1 MTINRGWIKALTTLT
16 IAATVAW
23 PGLAQDGGLYEDVP
37 DPNASFVRV
46 VAVNLTNAVVQ
57 NTAFNDL
64 SSGVSGYVVVN
75 EPGEI
80 SITAGVDETK
90 VTVEAGKYYSFV
102 VGADGTKTLVPENI
116 SSSPAQAVV
125 TVFNL
130 SDRPMVDL
138 FVPAASAVAVPGV
151 GINSSA
157 SVALKAPLTLDFEI
171 REGDTVLASLAAV
184 DLERRA
190 GVAIVFRGSGGA
202 YDVVMEPS
210 TIAK

>member
-1 MTINRGWIKALTTLT
+1 MTISHGWTKALFSLT
-16 IAATVAW
+16 IGLMVAM
-23 PGLAQDGGLYEDVP
+23 PALAQDGGLYEDVP

-46 VAVNLTNAVVQ
+46 VGANLTNAVVQ

-75 EPGEI
+75 QPGEI

-102 VGADGTKTLVPENI
+102 VGADGAKSLVPENI

-130 SDRPMVDL
+130 SDKPAVDL
-138 FVPAASAVAVPGV
+138 FVPAASAVAVKGV
-151 GINSSA
+151 AVNSSA
-157 SVALKAPLTLDFEI
+157 SVALKAPLTLDFEV
-171 REGDTVLASLAAV
+171 RDGDTVLASLAAV
-184 DLERRA
+184 DLQRRA
-190 GVAIVFRGSGGA
+190 GVAIVFRGSAGA
-202 YDVVMEPS
+202 YTVAMTPAS
-210 TIAK
+210 LAK

>member
-1 MTINRGWIKALTTLT
+1 MTVNRGWIKALTLTL
-16 IAATVAW
+16 AATAAL
-23 PGLAQDGGLYEDVP
+23 PSLAQDGGLYEDVP

-46 VAVNLTNAVVQ
+46 VAVNVTNAVVQ

-75 EPGEI
+75 QPGEI
-80 SITAGVDETK
+80 SITAGIDETK

-130 SDRPMVDL
+130 SDKPMIDL
-138 FVPAASAVAVPGV
+138 FVPAAGAVAVPHVGV
-151 GINSSA
+151 NSSA
-157 SVALKAPLTLDFEI
+157 SVALKAPLTLDFEV
-171 REGDTVLASLAAV
+171 REGETVLATLAAV

-190 GVAIVFRGSGGA
+190 GVAIVFRGSGGT
-202 YDVVMEPS
+202 YDAVMEPS

>member
-1 MTINRGWIKALTTLT
+1 MTINRGWIKAFTLT
-16 IAATVAW
+16 LAATVAW
-23 PGLAQDGGLYEDVP
+23 PSLAQDGGLYEDVP

-46 VAVNLTNAVVQ
+46 VAVNVTNAVVQ
-57 NTAFNDL
+57 NTAFNDMA
-64 SSGVSGYVVVN
+64 SGVSGYVVVSQ
-75 EPGEI
+75 PGEI
-80 SITAGVDETK
+80 SITAGVDESK

-130 SDRPMVDL
+130 SDKPMIDL

-151 GINSSA
+151 AVNSSA
-157 SVALKAPLTLDFEI
+157 SVALKAPLTLDFEV
-171 REGDTVLASLAAV
+171 REGDVVLAALPAV
-184 DLERRA
+184 DLARRA

-202 YDVVMEPS
+202 YEVLMEPS

>member
-1 MTINRGWIKALTTLT
+1 MTISHGWTKALLSLTLGLM
-16 IAATVAW
+16 VAM
-23 PGLAQDGGLYEDVP
+23 PALAQDGGLYEDVP

-46 VAVNLTNAVVQ
+46 VGANLTNAVVQ

-75 EPGEI
+75 QPGEI

-102 VGADGTKTLVPENI
+102 VGADGAKSLVPENI

-130 SDRPMVDL
+130 SDKPAVDL
-138 FVPAASAVAVPGV
+138 FVPAANAVAVKGV
-151 GINSSA
+151 AVNSSA
-157 SVALKAPLTLDFEI
+157 SVALKAPLTLDFEV
-171 REGDTVLASLAAV
+171 RDGDTVLASLAAV
-184 DLERRA
+184 DLQRRA
-190 GVAIVFRGSGGA
+190 GVAIVFRGSAGA
-202 YDVVMEPS
+202 YTVAMTPAS
-210 TIAK
+210 LAK

>member
-1 MTINRGWIKALTTLT
+1 MTISHGWTKALFSLTLGLM
-16 IAATVAW
+16 VAM
-23 PGLAQDGGLYEDVP
+23 PALAQDGGLYEDVP

-46 VAVNLTNAVVQ
+46 VGANLTNAVVQ

-75 EPGEI
+75 QPGEI

-102 VGADGTKTLVPENI
+102 VGADGTKSLVPENI

-130 SDRPMVDL
+130 SDKPAVDL
-138 FVPAASAVAVPGV
+138 FVPAASAVAVKAV
-151 GINSSA
+151 ALNSSA
-157 SVALKAPLTLDFEI
+157 SVALKAPLTLDFEV
-171 REGDTVLASLAAV
+171 RDGDTVLASLAAV
-184 DLERRA
+184 DLQRRA
-190 GVAIVFRGSGGA
+190 GVAIVFRGSAGA
-202 YDVVMEPS
+202 YTVAMTPAS
-210 TIAK
+210 LAK